1 MHGKALSLSCHA
13 IVIFEQLIP
22 FIKGSFSRVMLHEI
36 TGIIDALK
44 SNAHDQN
51 EHTSLF
57 HILSIK
63 NKYGLD

>member
-1 MHGKALSLSCHA
+1 MHGKALSLSCYV

-44 SNAHDQN
+44 
-51 EHTSLF
+51 
-57 HILSIK
+57 
-63 NKYGLD
+63 NKKSVVQSKEERAVE